1 MKIGSEQ
8 ILNSLIQIKSS
19 DIYRTRNI
27 GGLILHKLKKYEG
40 KCLKYGYIL
49 PDETELINKSQGK
62 IRNIDGKSII
72 EYNVTYKIKSILPA
86 IGEKYDCIINN
97 ITKMGLICYIEIGG
111 IKDLK
116 SSPILIIIPKEY
128 CEIEKQR
135 EGFKI
140 NIEVLDKRIKYL
152 SSQIQIIGKIID

>member
-1 MKIGSEQ
+1 MKMGSEQ

-19 DIYRTRNI
+19 DIFRTRNT

-49 PDETELINKSQGK
+49 QDETELINKSQGK
-62 IRNIDGKSII
+62 IRNIDGKSMI

-97 ITKMGLICYIEIGG
+97 ISKMGLICYIEMAG

-116 SSPILIIIPKEY
+116 SSPVLIIIPKEY

-135 EGFKI
+135 EGSKVK
-140 NIEVLDKRIKYL
+140 IEVLDKRIKYL
-152 SSQIQIIGKIID
+152 SSQIQVIGKIID